1 VVGWGAYAR
10 GVQLSDDV
18 LALLRA
24 PSTCY
29 LATTM
34 PDGSPQLTQVWVD
47 TDGTDVVINTVEG
60 HQKLRNVRRDPRVA
74 LSVSDPARPSDYVQI
89 RGTVREIT
97 TDGARANIDE
107 LSQKYLGKPYPSFGG
122 TDQVRVMLRITPQRV
137 SSPRG

>member
-1 VVGWGAYAR
+1 ME
-10 GVQLSDDV
+10 LPDTV
-18 LALLRA
+18 LDLLRA

-34 PDGSPQLTQVWVD
+34 PDGSPQVTQVWVD

-74 LSVSDPARPSDYVQI
+74 LTVSDPAQPGDYVQV
-89 RGTVREIT
+89 RGEVHEIT
-97 TDGARANIDE
+97 TDGAREHIDL
-107 LSQKYLGKPYPSFGG
+107 LSQKYLGKPYPMFGG
-122 TDQVRVMLRITPQRV
+122 GGERVILRIAPRRI

>member
-1 VVGWGAYAR
+1 ME
-10 GVQLSDDV
+10 LSDRV
-18 LALLRA
+18 LDLLRA
-24 PSTCY
+24 RSICY

-74 LSVSDPARPSDYVQI
+74 LTVSDPAHLTDYVQI
-89 RGTVREIT
+89 RGDVREIT
-97 TDGARANIDE
+97 TDGARAHIDE

-122 TDQVRVMLRITPQRV
+122 GTQERVILRIAPRRV

>member
-1 VVGWGAYAR
+1 MELPDA
-10 GVQLSDDV
+10 V
-18 LALLRA
+18 LDLLRA

-34 PDGSPQLTQVWVD
+34 PDGSPQLTQVWID

-74 LSVSDPARPSDYVQI
+74 LTVSDPVRPSDFVQI
-89 RGTVREIT
+89 RGEVHEIT
-97 TDGARANIDE
+97 TDGAREHIDE
-107 LSQKYLGKPYPSFGG
+107 LSQKYLGKPYPQFGG
-122 TDQVRVMLRITPQRV
+122 GTQERVILRIAPHRV

>member
-1 VVGWGAYAR
+1 MELPDA
-10 GVQLSDDV
+10 V

-34 PDGSPQLTQVWVD
+34 PDGSPQVTQVWVD
-47 TDGTDVVINTVEG
+47 TDGTDVVVNTVEG

-74 LSVSDPARPSDYVQI
+74 LTVSDPARPSDYVQI
-89 RGTVREIT
+89 RGQVHEET
-97 TDGARANIDE
+97 TEGAREHIDV
-107 LSQKYLGKPYPSFGG
+107 LSQKYLGKPYPTFGAG
-122 TDQVRVMLRITPQRV
+122 GERVILRITPRRI

>member
-1 VVGWGAYAR
+1 ME
-10 GVQLSDDV
+10 LPEHV
-18 LALLRA
+18 LVLLRA

-47 TDGTDVVINTVEG
+47 TDGTDVLINTVEG

-74 LSVSDPARPSDYVQI
+74 LTVADPAHPAAYTQI

-97 TDGARANIDE
+97 TDGAREHIDR
-107 LSQKYLGKPYPSFGG
+107 LSQKYLGKPYPTFGAG
-122 TDQVRVMLRITPQRV
+122 GERVLLRIEPRRI

>member
-1 VVGWGAYAR
+1 MELPDA
-10 GVQLSDDV
+10 V

-47 TDGTDVVINTVEG
+47 TDGTDVLINTVEG

-74 LSVSDPARPSDYVQI
+74 LTISDPARPSDYVQI
-89 RGTVREIT
+89 RGAVREIT
-97 TDGARANIDE
+97 TDGAREHIDA
-107 LSQKYLGKPYPSFGG
+107 LSQKYLGKPYPDFGG
-122 TDQVRVMLRITPQRV
+122 TASRRVLLRIEPRRV

>member
-1 VVGWGAYAR
+1 M
-10 GVQLSDDV
+10 QLDDSV

-74 LSVSDPARPSDYVQI
+74 LTVSDPARPSDYVQI
-89 RGTVREIT
+89 RGEVHEIT
-97 TDGARANIDE
+97 TDGAREHIDE
-107 LSQKYLGKPYPSFGG
+107 LSQNYLGKPYPSFGG
-122 TDQVRVMLRITPQRV
+122 GTQQRVILRITPHRA